1 MLKRLLPR
9 EVNFY
14 VYFESHAAL
23 TAASAKEFQALTK
36 DESRLVLAVKRI
48 KELEHEADENVR
60 QCLEQLHKTFL
71 TPFDRNDIHL
81 LITALDD
88 VIDLIDGTA
97 RKIHLYE
104 AHGLPKDMRDLA
116 EVLVRSTELIV
127 PVVAG
132 LRDMGDGS
140 AILKNCVEI
149 KRCETD
155 ADAIH
160 AAAVARLFK
169 EEKDAI
175 AVIKWR
181 DIFEG
186 IETATDACEDV
197 ANIIEGMV
205 LEHL

>member
-9 EVNFY
+9 EGNFY
-14 VYFESHAAL
+14 TYFEDQAAL
-23 TAASAKEFQALTK
+23 TAAGAKEFRTLTS
-36 DESRLVLAVKRI
+36 DEGYLVLGVKRI

-60 QCLEQLHKTFL
+60 QCMEQLHKSFL
-71 TPFDRNDIHL
+71 TPFDRNDIHQ

-97 RKIHLYE
+97 RRIQLYDVHE
-104 AHGLPKDMRDLA
+104 IPRNLRETAD
-116 EVLVRSTELIV
+116 VLVRATELLV

-132 LRDMGDGS
+132 LREMGDGTE
-140 AILKNCVEI
+140 ILRKCVEI

-160 AAAVARLFK
+160 SDAVARLFQ

-181 DIFEG
+181 EIFEG
-186 IETATDACEDV
+186 VEAATDACEDV
-197 ANIIEGMV
+197 ANIVEGIV
-205 LEHL
+205 LEHV

>member
-1 MLKRLLPR
+1 MLNRLLPR
-9 EVNFY
+9 EVHFY
-14 VYFESHAAL
+14 AYFENHAKL
-23 TAASAKEFQALTK
+23 TAECAKEFQALTR
-36 DESRLVLAVKRI
+36 DEGRLVLAVKRI
-48 KELEHEADENVR
+48 KELEHQADENVR
-60 QCLEQLHKTFL
+60 QCLERLHKTFI

-88 VIDLIDGTA
+88 VCDLIDGTA

-104 AHGLPKDMRDLA
+104 ATNLPKNLRDTA
-116 EVLVRSTELIV
+116 DVLVRATELMAL
-127 PVVAG
+127 VVAG
-132 LRDMGDGS
+132 LRNMGDGS

-160 AAAVARLFK
+160 ADAVARLFK

-186 IETATDACEDV
+186 VESATDACEDV
-197 ANIIEGMV
+197 ANIIEGIV
-205 LEHL
+205 LESV

>member
-1 MLKRLLPR
+1 MLRRLLPR
-9 EVNFY
+9 EVNFFT
-14 VYFESHAAL
+14 YFENHASL
-23 TAASAKEFQALTK
+23 TAACAKEFQALTR
-36 DESRLVLAVKRI
+36 DEGRLVLAVKRI

-71 TPFDRNDIHL
+71 TPFDRNDIHS

-88 VIDLIDGTA
+88 VMDLIDGTA

-104 AHGLPKDMRDLA
+104 AHGLPKNLRDTA
-116 EVLVRSTELIV
+116 DVLVRATELLAA
-127 PVVAG
+127 VVG
-132 LRDMGDGS
+132 SLRNMGDGT

-160 AAAVARLFK
+160 ADAVARLFK
-169 EEKDAI
+169 SEKDPI

-181 DIFEG
+181 DIYEG

-197 ANIIEGMV
+197 ANIIEGIV

>member
-1 MLKRLLPR
+1 MFKRLLPK

-14 VYFESHAAL
+14 TYFENHARL
-23 TAASAKEFQALTK
+23 TLACAKEFQELTRDK
-36 DESRLVLAVKRI
+36 GRMVLAVKRI

-71 TPFDRNDIHL
+71 TPFDRLDIHG

-88 VIDLIDGTA
+88 VADLIDGTA

-104 AHGLPKDMRDLA
+104 VDELPKNLRDTA
-116 EVLVRSTELIV
+116 DVLVRATELV
-127 PVVAG
+127 QEVVAG

-140 AILKNCVEI
+140 AILKRCVEI

-160 AAAVARLFK
+160 ADAVARLFK
-169 EEKDAI
+169 EEKDAV
-175 AVIKWR
+175 AVLKWR

-197 ANIIEGMV
+197 ANIIEGIV